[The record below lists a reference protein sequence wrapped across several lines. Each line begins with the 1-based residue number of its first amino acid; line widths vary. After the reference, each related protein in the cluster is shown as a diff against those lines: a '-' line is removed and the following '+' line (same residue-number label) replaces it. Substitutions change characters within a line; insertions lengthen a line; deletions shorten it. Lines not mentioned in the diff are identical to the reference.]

1 MVAKSFKFGQRIQ
14 DVEIDKLMVGGIVF
28 NKHNYLIIHYYV
40 IALQNDV
47 KRTVYH
53 FHYLEFP
60 DMSAN
65 VEYDIFL
72 EFLQVVRGHVPRNN
86 ESPIVVHCR

>member
-1 MVAKSFKFGQRIQ
+1 MTADAI
-14 DVEIDKLMVGGIVF
+14 IT
-28 NKHNYLIIHYYV
+28 NKDRNPVPLI
-40 IALQNDV
+40 LQNDI

-65 VEYDIFL
+65 VEYDVFL
-72 EFLQVVRGHVPRNN
+72 EFLKVVRSHIPRNID
-86 ESPIVVHCR
+86 SPIVVHCR

>member
-1 MVAKSFKFGQRIQ
+1 MVISILC
-14 DVEIDKLMVGGIVF
+14 ITVF
-28 NKHNYLIIHYYV
+28 
-40 IALQNDV
+40 QNDV

-65 VEYDIFL
+65 VEYDVFL
-72 EFLQVVRGHVPRNN
+72 EFLKVVRSHIPRNID
-86 ESPIVVHCR
+86 SPLIVHCRLVYHYEPIYNSLKSKFFLYELHNGKTFF